1 MTETMRK
8 NDRGKIVMRILSA
21 CRRIFLSASAFLIVC
36 TLLFG
41 CVFLTAYANSYLP
54 AYSYLSANSYLPANF
69 YVHGQENI
77 PVRQAAAGMV
87 RSASMAQAWEEELP
101 EREEEAAWRRAYL
114 YIICNMQEYLD
125 DPYHNRMDSEKY
137 HSMDQLVYLGIH
149 DFDGDGIPELLAGDT
164 ITMAVFTFAGGRVEK
179 LADLYYPN
187 TACWCINGVYFKDNS
202 VSVSCDGQD
211 GSDFVDFGFL
221 DNNGMKGFATRY
233 YSASGRVSEEAREE
247 IRLVH
252 EETGWVLKF
261 RSGEEAALDS
271 GFDYDLIRW

>member
-1 MTETMRK
+1 
-8 NDRGKIVMRILSA
+8 MRILSA
-21 CRRIFLSASAFLIVC
+21 CRSIFLSVSVVLIICPFLIV
-36 TLLFG
+36 
-41 CVFLTAYANSYLP
+41 CVFLTACANSYPP

-69 YVHGQENI
+69 YLHGQENV
-77 PVRQAAAGMV
+77 PGRKAAAGMALPV
-87 RSASMAQAWEEELP
+87 SMMQAWEEELP
-101 EREEEAAWRRAYL
+101 EREEEAAWQRAYL

-137 HSMDQLVYLGIH
+137 HPMDQWVYLGIH

-164 ITMAVFTFAGGRVEK
+164 TTMAVFTFVGGRVEK

-187 TACWCINGVYFKDNS
+187 TACWCINAVYFKDNS
-202 VSVSCDGQD
+202 VSVSGDGQD

-233 YSASGRVSEEAREE
+233 YSVSGMVSEEAREE

-252 EETGWVLKF
+252 EESGWVLKF